1 MRNAA
6 FERIFL
12 RDEYLRK
19 PSEQMKI
26 KWYAAS
32 ETLRS
37 LLESASESLTDTE
50 QKALLQDARKNFDAT
65 VSLFSAILEKHGQN
79 GHAGGKT
86 LVLDE
91 EESTVIGQVFLN
103 AYALNDN
110 LIKLHESSNR
120 AAITA
125 RNRGMVIV
133 FFILASVIAIIIN
146 SIIVTR
152 IISKRFTSLQEG
164 IEIIGGGNLD
174 YRIDEEGDDELS
186 ALAHSSNEMITKLKE
201 SQEFSE
207 NVINSVREPL
217 IALDQDLRVVKV
229 SRSFYE
235 FFKVKPEETLG
246 QLIYDLGN
254 KQWDIPKLR
263 ELLETILPQK
273 ATFDNYEVEHDFTGI
288 GRRVM
293 LLNARQ
299 IQRGLGKERIILL
312 AIEDITERKRA
323 EGERITLERQL
334 LQARKAESLGR
345 MASAIAHYFNNKLMV
360 VMGNLELAL
369 YSVGPNEKL
378 STLLLQAQTGASQA
392 AEVSGLMLTYL
403 GQALPKTEVFNL
415 AKVCREVVETQ
426 MSSIPQRVTMMID
439 IPPHGP
445 TIKAN
450 QAQVRQVL
458 SNLIVNAW
466 EAIGEGE
473 GEIRV
478 SLRIVDA
485 TETSSPHIFPAD
497 WKPDKDTYACL
508 EVSDTACGID
518 PEQLDLIFDPFFSTR
533 FTGRGLGLAVVLGTV
548 RSYGGAIAVASEPGR
563 GSIFQVFWTIAEPEA
578 QTVHKAEADVSKP
591 IEGLRLVLFVDD
603 EAQLRNM
610 AELML
615 GHLGFRVIQ
624 AGHGLEAVEIFRER
638 KDEINL
644 VILDL
649 TMPGMNGWET
659 LAALRALRLDIP
671 VVLASGY
678 DEAKAMEGEHAE
690 LPQAFLHKPYRMA
703 ELKAALAAAAVAS
716 SFERISSC

>member
-1 MRNAA
+1 
-6 FERIFL
+6 
-12 RDEYLRK
+12 
-19 PSEQMKI
+19 
-26 KWYAAS
+26 
-32 ETLRS
+32 
-37 LLESASESLTDTE
+37 
-50 QKALLQDARKNFDAT
+50 
-65 VSLFSAILEKHGQN
+65 
-79 GHAGGKT
+79 
-86 LVLDE
+86 
-91 EESTVIGQVFLN
+91 
-103 AYALNDN
+103 
-110 LIKLHESSNR
+110 
-120 AAITA
+120 
-125 RNRGMVIV
+125 
-133 FFILASVIAIIIN
+133 
-146 SIIVTR
+146 
-152 IISKRFTSLQEG
+152 
-164 IEIIGGGNLD
+164 
-174 YRIDEEGDDELS
+174 
-186 ALAHSSNEMITKLKE
+186 
-201 SQEFSE
+201 
-207 NVINSVREPL
+207 
-217 IALDQDLRVVKV
+217 
-229 SRSFYE
+229 
-235 FFKVKPEETLG
+235 
-246 QLIYDLGN
+246 
-254 KQWDIPKLR
+254 
-263 ELLETILPQK
+263 
-273 ATFDNYEVEHDFTGI
+273 
-288 GRRVM
+288 
-293 LLNARQ
+293 
-299 IQRGLGKERIILL
+299 LGKERIILL

-403 GQALPKTEVFNL
+403 GQALPKTEAFNL

-426 MSSIPQRVTMMID
+426 RSSIPQRVTMMID

-497 WKPDKDTYACL
+497 WKPEKDTYACI

-703 ELKAALAAAAVAS
+703 ELKAALAAAVVAS
-716 SFERISSC
+716 SSERMSSG